1 MWHIF
6 HPPPT
11 TRYVVCIKTCCI
23 TDFIDV
29 SGSDE
34 IVPTTHNL
42 IPNKTRKDE
51 GNSQHRKTRKLYQ
64 LMRCDD
70 NNKIKTFYYKRNKTF
85 TILALLTSI
94 TGIKKKK
101 SLIFDMKIIK

>member
-6 HPPPT
+6 PPNKICSLHKDLLHH
-11 TRYVVCIKTCCI
+11 RL
-23 TDFIDV
+23 IDV

-51 GNSQHRKTRKLYQ
+51 GNSHHRKTGKLYQ

-85 TILALLTSI
+85 TKNAFLHYLLQ
-94 TGIKKKK
+94 
-101 SLIFDMKIIK
+101 